1 MVPMKMT
8 SISVSYINMVN
19 YSTPPRSKNETVIK
33 FKRPIHN
40 VGRSAEDYKTRTA
53 FKRNSGYADGEIYA
67 KHALFSRHRI
77 SLRLHL
83 CTDEFEVANPLRSKK
98 GKHDQVAFYFTFGNL
113 PTRFNSQ
120 LSHIPLCLLAKYSL
134 LQKMGFSYSD
144 ILQPII
150 NDLKI

>member
-1 MVPMKMT
+1 M
-8 SISVSYINMVN
+8 
-19 YSTPPRSKNETVIK
+19 
-33 FKRPIHN
+33 
-40 VGRSAEDYKTRTA
+40 DYKTSTA

-134 LQKMGFSYSD
+134 LQKMGFSYND

-150 NDLKI
+150 NDLKILEQDGLPVIVNGHELRIYDGVTTISLDS